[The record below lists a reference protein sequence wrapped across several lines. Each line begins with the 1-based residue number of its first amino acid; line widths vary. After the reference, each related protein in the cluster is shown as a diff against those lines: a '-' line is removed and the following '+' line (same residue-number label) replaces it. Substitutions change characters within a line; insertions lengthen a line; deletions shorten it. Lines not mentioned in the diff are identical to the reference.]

1 MLFLSVVSEK
11 ALDFILQK
19 STELGL
25 GGVVLFN
32 SANTATALSE
42 EGFNKKR
49 DRWEKIMMRRPNNQ
63 RRVSGRHWSLKKT
76 WPRPLLLLGSLIRL
90 YLLDKGGHKSR
101 FVFILD
107 EYKIHAP

>member
-1 MLFLSVVSEK
+1 MVAIGKQDLKVSFVENLPLPAEPKVKMMLFLSMVSEK

-49 DRWEKIMMRRPNNQ
+49 DRWEKIMIEAAKQIRPQ
-63 RRVSGRHWSLKKT
+63 CLAVIG
-76 WPRPLLLLGSLIRL
+76 
-90 YLLDKGGHKSR
+90 
-101 FVFILD
+101 V
-107 EYKIHAP
+107 